1 MVKSDRMAYSDRSH
15 MSVQVFTMGRERSG
29 LLNKVSKDCCL
40 VSQVVSNSFATPWTV
55 AHQAPL
61 SMGFSR
67 QAYWNGLPLPP
78 PEDLPD
84 PGTEPLPPASVG
96 RIFTT
101 EPPGKTSKD

>member
-1 MVKSDRMAYSDRSH
+1 MVKSDRMAYSEVIL
-15 MSVQVFTMGRERSG
+15 SVQVFTMGRERSG

-67 QAYWNGLPLPP
+67 QAYWSGLPLPP
-78 PEDLPD
+78 PEDLPN

-101 EPPGKTSKD
+101 EPPGKTSRD